1 MQALGWGLR
10 EFCRETGVDPSFFS
24 KVLSGKR
31 SPPSEEAVLRR
42 IAKALELDAPNLIV
56 ASGRIPSE
64 WRSLWEDPEI
74 FGAVHRLAAGEPFS
88 SPAVSARIKRA
99 EMESA
104 ESQKKSPASTISR
117 GWKSSWSREP
127 KRPAGVARKA
137 PKSFGEEL
145 L

>member
-1 MQALGWGLR
+1 VSLVRARLQALGWGLR

-42 IAKALELDAPNLIV
+42 IAKALELDAPSLIV

-74 FGAVHRLAAGEPFS
+74 FGAVHRLAAKDADTAGAGS
-88 SPAVSARIKRA
+88 QKRA
-99 EMESA
+99 SG
-104 ESQKKSPASTISR
+104 STISR

-127 KRPAGVARKA
+127 KRPARDASAARKA